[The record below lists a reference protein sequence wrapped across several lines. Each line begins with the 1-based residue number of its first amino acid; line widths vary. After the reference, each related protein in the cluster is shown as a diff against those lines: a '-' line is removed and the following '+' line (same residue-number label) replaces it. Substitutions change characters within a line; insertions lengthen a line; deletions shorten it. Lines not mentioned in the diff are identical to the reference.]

1 MSIAAQH
8 RETGRRA
15 MSLAD
20 WATLPDDEPGEMV
33 DGFLVEAE
41 VPDYVHE
48 LVIMWLGQ
56 LLRNWGVSRGALVAG
71 SGGKFAVRA
80 DRGRMPDVTVFLR
93 GAKRPPRR
101 GLIDVPPSIAIEV
114 VTPTPRDERRD
125 RIEKLVEYASFG
137 VRWYWIVD
145 PEVRSIEILEL
156 RSDGRYAHAVA
167 AHEGTIDTVP
177 GCEGLAI
184 DVSAL
189 WAEIDALD
197 R

>member
-1 MSIAAQH
+1 
-8 RETGRRA
+8 
-15 MSLAD
+15 MSLAE
-20 WATLPDDEPGEMV
+20 WAALPQNEPGEIV

-71 SGGKFAVRA
+71 SGGKFAVGP

-101 GLIDVPPSIAIEV
+101 GLIEVPPSIAIEV

-125 RIEKLVEYASFG
+125 RIEKLAEYAAFG
-137 VRWYWIVD
+137 VPWYWIVD
-145 PEVRSIEILEL
+145 PEVRSLDILEL
-156 RSDGRYAHAVA
+156 GSDGLYAQAVA
-167 AHEGTIDTVP
+167 AHEGTINLVP

-189 WAEIDALD
+189 WAEIDSLE